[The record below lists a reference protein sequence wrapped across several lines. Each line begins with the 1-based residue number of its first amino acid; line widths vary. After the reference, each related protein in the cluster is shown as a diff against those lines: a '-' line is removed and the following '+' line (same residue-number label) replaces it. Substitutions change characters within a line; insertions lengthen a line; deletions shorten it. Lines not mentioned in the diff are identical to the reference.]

1 LGLLRLPGGGQKS
14 SAVLSKE
21 SGPKGIVGEIKST
34 IDLVLEKTKDLALSG
49 DEKVELARRELEN
62 KVLGF
67 INRYVDNLLPLNQ
80 LKEELEKIDTE
91 ARGLAYRLFKKNLL
105 AHFSLDIDNTS
116 LLSALREISGFD
128 TEPLAILQKE
138 YQSAKEES
146 RRSFT
151 ERILADLKDR
161 RISGSAV
168 VANLDQ
174 DPEWNQLLKDL
185 RESYQERIRTIE
197 NG

>member
-1 LGLLRLPGGGQKS
+1 M
-14 SAVLSKE
+14 
-21 SGPKGIVGEIKST
+21 GEIKST

-62 KVLGF
+62 KILGF

-91 ARGLAYRLFKKNLL
+91 ARGLAYRLFKKNFL
-105 AHFSLDIDNTS
+105 AHFSLDIDNSS

-128 TEPLAILQKE
+128 TEPLAILQRE

-174 DPEWNQLLKDL
+174 DPEWNQFLKDL
-185 RESYQERIRTIE
+185 RERYQERIRTIE